1 MCIIRAI
8 LYGGGLPYSIVQYF
22 HQIAYTTD
30 MKVKF
35 ETIIIIIRSIKNLP
49 CGSIYILFEYFL
61 FDQYINHKFVCIV
74 HLAMLY

>member
-8 LYGGGLPYSIVQYF
+8 FNGGGLPYSIVQYF

-35 ETIIIIIRSIKNLP
+35 EKIIIIIRSNMCFYLYFVWVFLVW
-49 CGSIYILFEYFL
+49 SI
-61 FDQYINHKFVCIV
+61 H
-74 HLAMLY
+74 